1 MVLLGAIFKCLDPIL
16 ILASIE
22 STRTFFL
29 RPPGTNDRS
38 NQIKENMALGL
49 PSDQYAALNAF
60 REWRFIKHERGRQ
73 QANDFAFSNLMHV
86 GALQMIEKTSLQM
99 LEMLVEWD
107 LVRDIPASMRY
118 NHELGDP
125 ELNINS
131 DVQPL
136 VLALLATGL
145 APNLAVQTG
154 PILLQTG
161 ADPKALIHPSSV
173 NSGGSLKQLGP
184 QRKEPRFPG
193 AGPPGTLILFSTKS
207 ASSGGIFLRDTTII
221 GPMTGLMFAGKLESS
236 VSQANILTVDDWL
249 PFKFENG
256 VCPQVRELTRSV
268 QTVRPFSQQDS
279 NLVVLGSNVVSVEGS
294 ESTPAPTV
302 GFGNVFLQCRPCA

>member
-1 MVLLGAIFKCLDPIL
+1 MDR
-16 ILASIE
+16 AS
-22 STRTFFL
+22 
-29 RPPGTNDRS
+29 
-38 NQIKENMALGL
+38 QIKETMALGL

-60 REWRFIKHERGRQ
+60 REWRFIKQEKGRQ
-73 QANDFAFSNLMHV
+73 GANEFAFSNMMHV

-107 LVRDIPASMRY
+107 LVRDIPVSMRY

-125 ELNINS
+125 ELNVNS

-154 PILLQTG
+154 PVLLQTG

-184 QRKEPRFPG
+184 QNKQPRYPG
-193 AGPPGTLILFSTKS
+193 AGPPGTLVLFSTKS
-207 ASSGGIFLRDTTII
+207 VSQGGVFLRDTTII
-221 GPMTGLMFAGKLESS
+221 GPMTGLMFAGNVESS
-236 VSQANILTVDDWL
+236 ANQINILTVDDWL

-268 QTVRPFSQQDS
+268 RTVRPSLLS
-279 NLVVLGSNVVSVEGS
+279 RTLIL
-294 ESTPAPTV
+294 
-302 GFGNVFLQCRPCA
+302 

>member
-29 RPPGTNDRS
+29 RPPGTLDMA
-38 NQIKENMALGL
+38 NQVKDNMSLGL
-49 PSDQYAALNAF
+49 PSDHYAALNAF
-60 REWRFIKHERGRQ
+60 REWRFIKNEKGRQ
-73 QANDFAFSNLMHV
+73 PANDFAFSNLMHV

-107 LVRDIPASMRY
+107 LVRDIPVSMRY

-136 VLALLATGL
+136 VLALLASGL

-154 PILLQTG
+154 PVLLQTG
-161 ADPKALIHPSSV
+161 TDPKALIHPSSV
-173 NSGGSLKQLGP
+173 NSGGNFKQLGLP
-184 QRKEPRFPG
+184 RKGPRYPG
-193 AGPPGTLILFSTKS
+193 AGPPGTLVLFSSKT
-207 ASSGGIFLRDTTII
+207 ASSGGIFLRDTTVI
-221 GPMTGLMFAGKLESS
+221 GPMTGLMFAGKLQNS
-236 VSQANILTVDDWL
+236 VDQANVVTVDEWL
-249 PFKFENG
+249 PFKFESG

-268 QTVRPFSQQDS
+268 QTVRTPFY
-279 NLVVLGSNVVSVEGS
+279 VSI
-294 ESTPAPTV
+294 
-302 GFGNVFLQCRPCA
+302 

>member
-29 RPPGTNDRS
+29 KPPSMTDRAA
-38 NQIKENMALGL
+38 QIKENMALGL

-60 REWRFIKHERGRQ
+60 REWRFIKHEKGRP
-73 QANDFAFSNLMHV
+73 QANEFAFSNMMHV
-86 GALQMIEKTSLQM
+86 GALQMIEKTSQQM

-145 APNLAVQTG
+145 APNLAVQTNAV
-154 PILLQTG
+154 LLQTG
-161 ADPKALIHPSSV
+161 ADPKALIHPSSI
-173 NSGGSLKQLGP
+173 NSGGVAKHLGP
-184 QRKEPRFPG
+184 QSKQPRYGG
-193 AGPPGTLILFSTKS
+193 AGPPGTLVLFSTKS
-207 ASSGGIFLRDTTII
+207 VNSGGVFLRDTTII
-221 GPMTGLMFAGKLESS
+221 GPMTGLMFAGNLESS
-236 VSQANILTVDDWL
+236 PSQVNVLTMDDWL

-268 QTVRPFSQQDS
+268 QTVRPFAQQHS
-279 NLVVLGSNVVSVEGS
+279 NLVVLGSNMVSVEGS

-302 GFGNVFLQCRPCA
+302 GFWNVFLRCGPCA